1 MWGKDR
7 NEALEKEG
15 GNSGKMR
22 KETLKE
28 TKLEEDS
35 EETTRHSEENTEMLQ
50 SEKEI
55 LVKRKKK
62 ETLALGKEH

>member
-35 EETTRHSEENTEMLQ
+35 EETTRHSEKNTEMLQ

-55 LVKRKKK
+55 LGKRKKK

>member
-1 MWGKDR
+1 
-7 NEALEKEG
+7 
-15 GNSGKMR
+15 MR

-35 EETTRHSEENTEMLQ
+35 EETTRHSEKNTEMLQ

-55 LVKRKKK
+55 LGKRKKK